1 MQYGRI
7 LGSTAYN
14 FLKKNKEMES
24 VMNFLSFILAL
35 CPIICLIIA
44 MMGFKLPAWKAAIAA
59 AIVAAVEALLYWK
72 TPATIV
78 GMAAVEGAA
87 MALWPIVL
95 VIVAAVFTYNL
106 VCATG
111 GMDVIKSLLTSVSS
125 DKRVLVLLVAW
136 CFGGFMEG
144 MAGFGTAIAIPAGML
159 LAMGFDPLFSCLVC
173 LISNGFPT
181 PWGSIGIPTVT
192 VANLLGYPNTISLST
207 MQSIQAAIFF
217 LIVPFVLVALTGK
230 GPKALKGMIG
240 ICLVSGL
247 SFILP
252 MLLVSYTLGAELV
265 MVIASVCSLACTILM
280 ARFVKPDPEYQ
291 INTSVEEK
299 DEKAAQ
305 SISVKEALVAAAPFL
320 FIFVFLLGTSKMVP
334 PINDFLAQFST
345 KVYFVNDQSATTFT
359 WINTPGIWIFL
370 SAILG
375 ALVQKA
381 SFDTFKSVFLATL
394 KQMSGS
400 IMVMISVLAAA
411 KIMIYSGMI
420 SDIAK
425 FAIAAMGS
433 LYPIIAPWLGCLG
446 TFVTGSGT
454 SSGVLFGQVQA
465 DAAAALNMDPYWV
478 VGLNAIGIG
487 VGKMLSPQS
496 IAIALSAVGGLKED
510 SKLLKMVLPYGAV
523 FLVLTSIVAWIGT
536 ILIH

>member
-1 MQYGRI
+1 
-7 LGSTAYN
+7 
-14 FLKKNKEMES
+14 
-24 VMNFLSFILAL
+24 MNFISFILAL
-35 CPIICLIIA
+35 CPIFCLIIA
-44 MMGFKLPAWKAAIAA
+44 MMVFKLPAWKAAIAA
-59 AIVAAVEALLYWK
+59 AVVAAIEALLYWK
-72 TPATIV
+72 TPASIV
-78 GMAAVEGAA
+78 GMAAVEGGA

-106 VCATG
+106 VCETG

-125 DKRVLVLLVAW
+125 DKRVLVILVAW

-217 LIVPFVLVALTGK
+217 LIVPFLLVILTGK
-230 GPKALKGMIG
+230 GTKALKGMVG
-240 ICLVSGL
+240 LCLVSGL
-247 SFILP
+247 SFIIP

-265 MVIASVCSLACTILM
+265 MVIASVCSLALTVLM
-280 ARFVKPDPEYQ
+280 AKRVKTDPEYQ
-291 INTSVEEK
+291 ISSSIEKK
-299 DEKAAQ
+299 DESAAK
-305 SISVKEALVAAAPFL
+305 SVDLKQALVAVAPFL

-334 PINDFLAQFST
+334 PINQFLSQFSST
-345 KVYFVNDQSATTFT
+345 VYFVNDESATTFS
-359 WINTPGIWIFL
+359 WINTPGVWIFI

-375 ALVQKA
+375 GLIQKA
-381 SFDTFKSVFLATL
+381 SFETFKNVFVSTL

-425 FAIAAMGS
+425 FAIGAMGS
-433 LYPIIAPWLGCLG
+433 LYPIIAPWLGALG

-478 VGLNAIGIG
+478 VGLNAIGVG

-523 FLVLTSIVAWIGT
+523 FLVLTSVVAWVGT

>member
-1 MQYGRI
+1 
-7 LGSTAYN
+7 
-14 FLKKNKEMES
+14 
-24 VMNFLSFILAL
+24 MNFLSFILAL